1 MKTAVSEVH
10 SLRAMLGAN
19 PTLGPVGDLLD
30 DLERVFGPPRVRI
43 MNKSQS
49 KRPILEYVI
58 PELARYEAKLPNLSE
73 LPTVE
78 FLTTADWTKWT
89 AALSD
94 ILGYFEELRAL
105 SFRVKLIERR
115 PDSFEFDVLWT
126 TYGTKGV
133 LVDNTIQTYG
143 DLEDDRFETYE
154 LVGDNGDGLTG
165 LDLFPFIVI
174 KGDKLGYYN
183 RTKVRGFEYR
193 SVFGT
198 ADYTEDLKRKRK
210 FAHVALRTTIAT
222 DLQNLFWMPVTP
234 STSPLGVKANL
245 PSQDEIVGRK
255 QQIAAIMDEIIQ
267 IPNQNGII
275 YGPGGVGKTA
285 LLVELARRLWEDSVS
300 ETPQFKN
307 IIWASAK
314 ADVYDPVLDE
324 VYNKPRLGA
333 KKPPQLSLET
343 VLTAI
348 LEFLEYEDA
357 ASYSIEDKKWFVLES
372 LAEEKTLLIV
382 DNFESISEQGQ
393 TDIRVFFGLT
403 AKQYLKE
410 KPDYFKVLI
419 TSRTQIPSGF
429 HQINLK
435 GLDEPESKELMQRL
449 YHPYARSGKAQRTD
463 EEFHKIWSATNGIP
477 LIIKHCYGQIYEHN
491 VDLNFALTR
500 LSQAGSKV
508 VDFSFTEVFD
518 LLKKDKLQLRIIL
531 LLELSGRRLMVRQVA
546 DILNEDEAEVSKRL
560 SQLMNYQCASVISSG
575 NEEKYGINDQ
585 VHFLTR
591 RLTLEYAKDA
601 TEIRQRIANLDMN
614 KRLDYTQKEY
624 DAMLAF
630 EDYISQGHYVL
641 AENFINERLKEHPLS
656 LLLNIHYAKYLREIK
671 RRTED
676 AIERLE
682 GILPRS
688 GYDQQIL
695 RLLMAYNVSLEIPNF
710 EQAHTYARELEGVAA
725 SNKEIKNEL
734 AQFYSSWST
743 VTKLKVELDPLRE
756 KVRQQSY
763 KEHADTAIKLLKEI
777 NLGTHEWNYV
787 LAQSYFNRGD
797 NDSALRHVDKALG
810 ALSNDAYQRDSYRQL
825 RYEVLKKRTQARERA
840 ERELENGRRA
850 RAGRP
855 G

>member
-1 MKTAVSEVH
+1 MIVGHQQKDEIGGSWAN
-10 SLRAMLGAN
+10 GAAWSRWWQN
-19 PTLGPVGDLLD
+19 A
-30 DLERVFGPPRVRI
+30 EI
-43 MNKSQS
+43 
-49 KRPILEYVI
+49 I
-58 PELARYEAKLPNLSE
+58 
-73 LPTVE
+73 
-78 FLTTADWTKWT
+78 
-89 AALSD
+89 
-94 ILGYFEELRAL
+94 
-105 SFRVKLIERR
+105 RR
-115 PDSFEFDVLWT
+115 PLRCHCARMEQRDQGGDPSLSPARLVWRILDRARHGCHRAPEQGDQSRDG
-126 TYGTKGV
+126 GTSG
-133 LVDNTIQTYG
+133 
-143 DLEDDRFETYE
+143 LEDDRFETYE
-154 LVGDNGDGLTG
+154 LLGENGDGLTG

-174 KGDKLGYYN
+174 KGDKLLYYN

-210 FAHVALRTTIAT
+210 FAHVALRTTAAT
-222 DLQNLFWMPVTP
+222 DLQSLFWMPVTP

-245 PSQDEIVGRK
+245 PAQEEIVGRK

-275 YGPGGVGKTA
+275 FGPGGVGKTA

-314 ADVYDPVLDE
+314 PDVYDPVLDE
-324 VYNKPRLGA
+324 VYNKHKLGA
-333 KKPPQLSLET
+333 KKPQLSLET

-382 DNFESISEQGQ
+382 DNFESISEKGQ
-393 TDIRVFFGLT
+393 LDIREFFGLT

-410 KPDYFKVLI
+410 RPDYFKVLI

-435 GLDEPESKELMQRL
+435 GLDEQESKELMQRL
-449 YHPYARSGKAQRTD
+449 YHPYARSGKPQRTN
-463 EEFHKIWSATNGIP
+463 EEFHKIWNATSGIP
-477 LIIKHCYGQIYEHN
+477 LIIKHCYGQIYEYN

-508 VDFSFTEVFD
+508 VDFSFEEVFD

-531 LLELSGRRLMVRQVA
+531 LLELSGHRLMVRQIA

-560 SQLMNYQCASVISSG
+560 SQLMNYQCASAISSG

-601 TEIRQRIANLDMN
+601 TEIRQQIANLAMD
-614 KRLDYTQKEY
+614 KRLDYTQTEY
-624 DAMLAF
+624 DAVLAF

-656 LLLNIHYAKYLREIK
+656 LLLNIHYAKYLKEIK
-671 RRTED
+671 RRPED

-695 RLLMAYNVSLEIPNF
+695 RLLMAYNVSLEIPNY

-734 AQFYSSWST
+734 AQFYAAWSNA
-743 VTKLKVELDPLRE
+743 TKLKVELDPLRE
-756 KVRQQSY
+756 KVRQLSY

-777 NLGTHEWNYV
+777 DLGTHEWHYL
-787 LAQSYFNRGD
+787 LAQSYLNRGD
-797 NDSALRHVDKALG
+797 NESALRHVDKAMG
-810 ALSNDAYQRDSYRQL
+810 ALSSDSYLWDSYRQL
-825 RYEVLKKRTQARERA
+825 RYEVVKKRNQARERA
-840 ERELENGRRA
+840 EREAEKGRRA
-850 RAGRP
+850 RAGRS